1 MNQLKE
7 FINNSYSGLSKSKV
21 IEITAQV
28 IDEQIVKLKDEIA
41 QNEFNPEQE
50 SSILN
55 LSKDKLYSEIKIGML
70 EMQKNM
76 PDVSKIEFAKIHIPL
91 LLEIIENENLNKL
104 EFSHASVKEEIINS
118 VFIPNYLIEW
128 TFNNFLS
135 SDINSTNL
143 TLREFVEIN
152 GVKWG
157 TANLGAM
164 EPIEFGN
171 YYTFGNAVDAIDD
184 GWRLPTED
192 EFESLISSKSIW
204 KNING
209 VNGRLFG
216 IEPNQLFLPAA
227 GFHRYESEFREFGKN
242 GKYWC
247 KSVTGIGIADTATV
261 KILDFN
267 NSSISIS
274 SAGTYHGRTI
284 RCVKI

>member
-1 MNQLKE
+1 MNQVKE
-7 FINNSYSGLSKSKV
+7 FINNTYSGLAKSKV

-28 IDEQIVKLKDEIA
+28 IEEQIVKLKDEIV
-41 QNEFNPEQE
+41 QNEFNPELQ
-50 SSILN
+50 SSIVN
-55 LSKDKLYSEIKIGML
+55 LRKDMLYSEIKIGIL
-70 EMQKNM
+70 EMQKNI
-76 PDVSKIEFAKIHIPL
+76 PDVSKIKFAKIHIPL

-104 EFSHASVKEEIINS
+104 EFSNPSVQQEIINS
-118 VFIPNYLIEW
+118 VVVPNYLIEW

-135 SDINSTNL
+135 TYNNSTNL

-164 EPIEFGN
+164 QQTEFGN
-171 YYTFGNAVDAIDD
+171 YYTFGNAVDSIDD
-184 GWRLPTED
+184 GWRLPTEN

-247 KSVTGIGIADTATV
+247 KSETGIGIFDTATV

-267 NSSISIS
+267 NSSISTS
-274 SAGTYHGRTI
+274 NAGAYHGRTI